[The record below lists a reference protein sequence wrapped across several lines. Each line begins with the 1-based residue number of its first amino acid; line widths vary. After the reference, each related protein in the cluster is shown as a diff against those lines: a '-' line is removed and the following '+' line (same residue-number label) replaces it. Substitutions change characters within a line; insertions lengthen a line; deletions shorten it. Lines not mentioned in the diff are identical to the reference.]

1 VSYPGW
7 TVVYQGSRIGA
18 EVLQSVLQA
27 HDIRAEVFG
36 DSAYSVAIDLTD
48 ARVVV
53 PDEHASR
60 ARRLIKEAEAAE
72 PAAEAEEDV

>member
-1 VSYPGW
+1 MSYPGW

-18 EVLQSVLQA
+18 EVLQSVLQT

-60 ARRLIKEAEAAE
+60 ARRLIKEAEEAE
-72 PAAEAEEDV
+72 PATEEDV